1 MAGTEVSRADLDSLP
16 YSSIGLLIAYRS
28 DGSAV
33 LSSFALVGPNSV
45 LTATHSIYD
54 TATSSPFR
62 RIDLFLGVDYN
73 ATVGSFAGSNGS
85 RYRGTMEY
93 QPNPVYTWTPASGS
107 ILQFPAQVFSDRFN
121 ATLTSAESTS
131 DFAVLGLP
139 VVMATDGNWLRLDPL
154 ETRATNALAVG
165 YPSGTTGMTEA
176 NVSPTLVRGGGVDI
190 WQGDAVTR
198 PGSSGGPLL
207 LDSHIIGVASAGSE
221 IESVWG
227 NVATRYPE
235 LAAQISANYGLLPT
249 GSTLQPL
256 DPYDFSALA
265 SPSAQMLVGLDRDST
280 IAGGGGN
287 DTLIGGSGD
296 DSLDGGEGDDSLSG
310 GAGNDT
316 LIGVDGNDIIRGGG
330 GRDTLTGGS
339 GADRFVFDTAPGAAA
354 GVDLITDFRQGVD
367 RLVLDRAVFD
377 RLPSTLKSS
386 NLVLKANGTSTGSQK
401 YLIYTGTLLL
411 YDADGSGKQ
420 FTPEPMVQLV
430 GIKTLK
436 ITDILLA

>member
-1 MAGTEVSRADLDSLP
+1 
-16 YSSIGLLIAYRS
+16 LLVAYRS

-54 TATSSPFR
+54 TATRSPFS

-73 ATVGSFAGSNGS
+73 ATFGSFAGSNGS
-85 RYRGTMEY
+85 RYRGTLEY

-107 ILQFPAQVFSDRFN
+107 ILQFPAQVFNDRFN

-154 ETRATNALAVG
+154 ETGATKALAVG
-165 YPSGTTGMTEA
+165 YPSGTTGMSEA

-207 LDSHIIGVASAGSE
+207 LDSHIIGVASAGSA

-249 GSTLQPL
+249 GSSLQPL

-296 DSLDGGEGDDSLSG
+296 DSLDGGVGDDSLSG

-316 LIGVDGNDIIRGGG
+316 LIGGDSNDTLIGGDGDDSIAGGPGDDIIRGGT

-354 GVDLITDFRQGVD
+354 GVDLITDFRRGVD
-367 RLVLDRAVFD
+367 RLVLDPAVFD
-377 RLPSTLKSS
+377 QLPGTLKSS
-386 NLVLKANGTSTGSQK
+386 NLLLKFNGTSTGSQK

-420 FTPEPMVQLV
+420 FAPEPVVQLV